1 LASSTSNT
9 LTSKN
14 GSVIAISKLPTSTV
28 IVSTT
33 TTYAGKPAVIHVSV
47 APSGVSVGTPSGS
60 VVVSDGARSCTLTL
74 AGGLGSC
81 SFVEPVAGYFHF
93 TAIYQGDSHYL
104 VSQSLRAKPIKV
116 AAVSTASS
124 APRKVQAKLNQAGTQ
139 ATITWQAPKSD
150 GGSPI
155 TGYDVS
161 AGSGFTCHTTSVLM
175 CVINNLKPNVKYA
188 FSVVGIN
195 AFGRSAP
202 GRALTLVLVPY
213 VDGSPQLTPPM
224 IELLK
229 GLAQEMVGGNFHNV
243 TVEGYT
249 SSTGSFALN
258 QALGIRRGQVAAA
271 QLLVYLAADGVSGIS
286 IKVIGKGDVV
296 FLTPDHTNP
305 TNRQTDIT
313 VN

>member
-1 LASSTSNT
+1 
-9 LTSKN
+9 
-14 GSVIAISKLPTSTV
+14 
-28 IVSTT
+28 
-33 TTYAGKPAVIHVSV
+33 
-47 APSGVSVGTPSGS
+47 
-60 VVVSDGARSCTLTL
+60 
-74 AGGLGSC
+74 
-81 SFVEPVAGYFHF
+81 
-93 TAIYQGDSHYL
+93 
-104 VSQSLRAKPIKV
+104 
-116 AAVSTASS
+116 
-124 APRKVQAKLNQAGTQ
+124 
-139 ATITWQAPKSD
+139 
-150 GGSPI
+150 
-155 TGYDVS
+155 
-161 AGSGFTCHTTSVLM
+161 M

-202 GRALTLVLVPY
+202 GRALTLLLVPY

-243 TVEGYT
+243 TIEGYT